1 MGLKLVCACDVC
13 GTELSMACNATAQ
26 GYKIARLKALA
37 TSKGWSVQY
46 DSRYPEINM
55 AVCHDCTIRRIF
67 GEDMEKGAK

>member
-1 MGLKLVCACDVC
+1 MGFKHVCACDVC
-13 GTELSMACNATAQ
+13 GLELSFSSNAKVQ
-26 GYKIARLKALA
+26 GYPIARLKAMA